1 MDRKMLSRLALGF
14 LTIAPI
20 ALVAQGPARC
30 DSIQYRFVD
39 NGAPTT
45 ARRYRNPRTGDSYAL
60 RDTIVLDGHG
70 IARIDVLSRRV
81 GTDTMWDVAARLT
94 PAGAAAL
101 ETATA
106 SHIGSMIAV
115 LAGGAG
121 DGIVQTAIIQ
131 SPLRTLIPIRTDLS
145 RAAADSI
152 AVQARRVTAAACT
165 DTPR

>member
-1 MDRKMLSRLALGF
+1 MLSRLALGF

-70 IARIDVLSRRV
+70 ISRIDVSRS
-81 GTDTMWDVAARLT
+81 AY
-94 PAGAAAL
+94 
-101 ETATA
+101 E
-106 SHIGSMIAV
+106 
-115 LAGGAG
+115 
-121 DGIVQTAIIQ
+121 
-131 SPLRTLIPIRTDLS
+131 SPVRGLR
-145 RAAADSI
+145 
-152 AVQARRVTAAACT
+152 
-165 DTPR
+165 